1 MITDLEASIDQSL
14 TTRITSYRKIVINS
28 NECIILFRT
37 PFLCPEHT
45 IPLKIVVYHWF
56 RHWLNIVTSRQL
68 IYDVTRK
75 WGTGIVTSYSSIVLA
90 RANILAQRGSSLVNN
105 NREYRFLTTWCSRLI
120 VYENDIRKSNTGGWK
135 ILPSISYRFSLKQSK
150 PMT

>member
-1 MITDLEASIDQSL
+1 MNTDLGASIDQSL
-14 TTRITSYRKIVINS
+14 TTRITSDRKIVINS

-37 PFLCPEHT
+37 HFLCPEHT
-45 IPLKIVVYHWF
+45 IPLKIVVYNWF
-56 RHWLNIVTSRQL
+56 RQWLNIVTYRQL

-75 WGTGIVTSYSSIVLA
+75 RGTGIVTSYSSIVLA

-120 VYENDIRKSNTGGWK
+120 VYENEIR
-135 ILPSISYRFSLKQSK
+135 
-150 PMT
+150 